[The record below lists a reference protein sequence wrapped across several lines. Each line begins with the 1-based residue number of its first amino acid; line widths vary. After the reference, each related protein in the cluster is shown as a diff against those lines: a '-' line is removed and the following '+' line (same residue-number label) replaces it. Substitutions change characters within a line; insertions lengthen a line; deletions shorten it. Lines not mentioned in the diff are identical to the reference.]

1 MTPNDHLFQLIKSLT
16 ASEKRY
22 FKLFAAKQTEGPKTN
37 YEKLFDAYNKLP
49 DGSSYN
55 EEKFA
60 ESLKEK
66 KLGKYL
72 SDEKKYLTELVM
84 KAMRHYSAEK
94 KAEGR
99 LADMI
104 QEMNFL
110 IEKGLFDQ
118 CAKIAEKAWDI
129 AEERELTDQKVKLL
143 YIKREIDKQDYS
155 PARETYQNELRKQ
168 EEAAITQLSAEREA
182 AYLREQLYGI
192 YITTQ
197 MGQKAAEVEKIYKAL
212 DQLHQQPDITFN
224 CTHNIIS
231 AKCIIHD
238 HRKEYCKAIELLK
251 YMLGRWEATP
261 ARIEEMP
268 DRYVKLVSHL
278 MVFVFRIEDYKEIP
292 LVIEKLNSVKTLEK
306 DVLKDIFFLSIT
318 AKLFNYINNS
328 KFNLALQ
335 MVGDIK
341 AGLKTFDGLLSFIQK
356 RVLRS
361 NICLIYLKNKKYA
374 DVLDAVQEVY
384 ALVGRSKEKQ
394 LRLEDIKVFE
404 FIAHYEMGNVEL
416 LHYTVRNNQ
425 RYFKDHQP
433 DNAFIEN
440 LWKALKTFIQ
450 DGNKPKVA
458 KQQLKTHVQ
467 ALDCPPGNIALKQEI
482 VGWLEG

>member
-1 MTPNDHLFQLIKSLT
+1 MTPTDNLFQLIKSLT

-22 FKLFAAKQTEGPKTN
+22 FKLFAAKQTEGGKTN
-37 YEKLFDAYNKLP
+37 YEKLFDAYNELP
-49 DGSSYN
+49 DGSNYN
-55 EEKFA
+55 EEEFA
-60 ESLKEK
+60 QSLKQK

-72 SDEKKYLTELVM
+72 SDEKKNLTELVM

-94 KAEGR
+94 KTEGR

-118 CAKIAEKAWDI
+118 CEKIAVKAWAI
-129 AEERELTDQKVKLL
+129 AEEREFTEQKIKLL
-143 YIKREIDKQDYS
+143 NIKRDIDKQDYS
-155 PARETYQNELRKQ
+155 PVRHAYQQELRKQ
-168 EEAAITQLSAEREA
+168 EEAAIKQLSAEREA

-192 YITTQ
+192 YITNQ
-197 MGQKAAEVEKIYKAL
+197 IQQRSAEVDAIYAAL
-212 DQLHQQPDITFN
+212 DQLHKQPHITFN

-238 HRKEYCKAIELLK
+238 HRKEYNKAIDLLK
-251 YMLGRWEATP
+251 YMIGRWEKLP

-278 MVFVFRIEDYKEIP
+278 MVFIFRVEDYKEIP
-292 LVIEKLNSVKTLEK
+292 VIVEKLNGVKTAEK
-306 DVLKDIFFLSIT
+306 DVLKDVFFLTTT
-318 AKLFNYINNS
+318 AKLFDFINNS

-335 MVGDIK
+335 MVGHMK
-341 AGLKTFDGLLSFIQK
+341 QGLKTYDALLSFIQK
-356 RVLRS
+356 RVLSS
-361 NICLIYLKNKKYA
+361 NICFIYLKNKKYA

-384 ALVGRSKEKQ
+384 ALVGRSKDKQ
-394 LRLEDIKVFE
+394 FKLEDIKVFE

-416 LHYTVRNNQ
+416 LHYTIRNNQ

-433 DNAFIEN
+433 DNSFIEN

-458 KQQLKTHVQ
+458 KQQLKEHVQ
-467 ALDCPPGNIALKQEI
+467 ALDCPPGNIALKQE
-482 VGWLEG
+482 VVTWLEG